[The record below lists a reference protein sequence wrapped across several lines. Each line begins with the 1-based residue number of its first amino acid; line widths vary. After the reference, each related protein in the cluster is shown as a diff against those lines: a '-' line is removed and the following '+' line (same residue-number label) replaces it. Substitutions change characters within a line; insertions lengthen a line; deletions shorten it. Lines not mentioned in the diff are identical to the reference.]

1 MTLQKHRLICF
12 RGQSVDIDSAVGNEL
27 VLEVTEEP
35 EESVLE
41 NLVVFFPIVVFLV
54 KDLLPVLMSFLLSD
68 RLFLSCFSSF
78 LCAPNFI
85 FLNDHLKLFTL
96 RHWRLPRC
104 SIFMLGSFG
113 LRFLDL
119 LEDRFE
125 FGFLF
130 GATILRVI
138 SVQLIQEL
146 FDFFLGL
153 ESLVDNFIS
162 EDNRSRYLN
171 LI

>member
-1 MTLQKHRLICF
+1 
-12 RGQSVDIDSAVGNEL
+12 
-27 VLEVTEEP
+27 
-35 EESVLE
+35 
-41 NLVVFFPIVVFLV
+41 
-54 KDLLPVLMSFLLSD
+54 
-68 RLFLSCFSSF
+68 
-78 LCAPNFI
+78 
-85 FLNDHLKLFTL
+85 
-96 RHWRLPRC
+96 
-104 SIFMLGSFG
+104 MLGSFG

-130 GATILRVI
+130 RATILRVI
-138 SVQLIQEL
+138 SIQLIQEL